1 MNIINKLTL
10 RHMKLNKKRTLITII
25 GVIISAAMITGVATL
40 GISFMDVKQRQSI
53 SDEGEWHVI
62 YKDVNSNQLQA
73 IKNDKETK
81 QMILS
86 RDLGC
91 ALLKGGQNASKPY
104 MFIREYNKEGFE
116 KFPIELAK
124 GRFPQAS
131 NEVVISD
138 AIISNA
144 KVNYKIGDVLT
155 VDIGKR
161 YSKAGDDKNKV
172 LIQYAELQ
180 KGNGTDTVEEFLTK
194 ENTKTYKIVGI
205 IKRPKFEPT
214 GAPGYTVLS
223 YVDENSIT
231 LKERANASIILKDIN
246 RGLFDHAKSIA
257 AQNKIGTLEFNED
270 LLRYYGVVKDDT
282 LYNMI
287 LTLAAIMMI
296 IIMVGSVS
304 LIYNAFA
311 ISVSERSR
319 HLGML
324 SSVGATRKQKR
335 DSVFFEGAVIGII
348 SIPIGIICGF
358 LGMNIT
364 FLCINYVKKG
374 ALGVTES
381 FRVVVSPLIIIIAIV
396 ISAITILISTYVP
409 ARRASRIS
417 AIDAIRQTSDIKL
430 TGKEVKTSKLTEMIF
445 GVEGNI
451 GLKNLKRN
459 KGRYKATV
467 FSLVISMILFLSVSS
482 FTSDLKKSTVLSQ
495 KGINFDINV
504 SLRGENIEAKNNTI
518 KKINLL
524 GNITECNEIDT
535 FDARVWINKEFI
547 ADYLKGK
554 DESIMK
560 NGAYPYY
567 VSVNALNDE
576 ALKSYAKEVG
586 VDFNSLKDK
595 TKPSAIVIDTTKY
608 KDKQS
613 KKYVETKAV
622 KINKG
627 QKLDLMYYNWESE
640 NDVPLVPVEI
650 TSVTDKLPVGILSE
664 GKNPSFSIV
673 ISKEVFD
680 KIVSDN
686 KNTIKDLN
694 TSLFIKSNDPMVLQA
709 GIETI
714 RNAGEGTIYYVQNVF
729 MNRQKDNQTIVLMS
743 VFTYGFIALI
753 TTICVANI
761 LNTISTSI
769 ALRKREFAM
778 LKSIGMTPK
787 SFNKMI
793 NYESIFYGIKAL
805 LYGIPISIA
814 IMYLIHR
821 TLMEKFSFEFTLPW
835 VSILLAVAAVFII
848 VGVAMLYSSAK
859 VKRENIIDALKSE

>member
-40 GISFMDVKQRQSI
+40 GISFMDLKQRQSI
-53 SDEGEWHVI
+53 SDEGEWHVV
-62 YKDVNSNQLQA
+62 YKDINNTQLQA

-81 QMILS
+81 QIILS

-91 ALLKGGQNASKPY
+91 ALLNGSQNASKPY

-116 KFPIELAK
+116 KFPVELSK
-124 GRFPQAS
+124 GRFPEAP
-131 NEVVISD
+131 NEVVISE
-138 AIISNA
+138 AIINNA

-161 YSKAGDDKNKV
+161 YSKVGDNKNKA

-180 KGNGTDTVEEFLTK
+180 KGKGAVEEFLTK
-194 ENTKTYKIVGI
+194 ENTKTYKIVGV

-214 GAPGYTVLS
+214 WAPGYTVLS
-223 YVDENSIT
+223 YVDENTINS
-231 LKERANASIILKDIN
+231 KEKINASIILKDIN
-246 RGLFDHAKSIA
+246 RGLFDNAKSIA
-257 AQNKIGTLEFNED
+257 AQNRIGTVEFNNN

-282 LYNMI
+282 LYNML
-287 LTLAAIMMI
+287 LTLSAIMMI

-335 DSVFFEGAVIGII
+335 NSVFFEGAVIGII

-358 LGMNIT
+358 LGMNLT
-364 FLCINYVKKG
+364 FLCINYMIKG

-409 ARRASRIS
+409 ARKASRIS

-430 TGKEVKTSKLTEMIF
+430 TGKEVKVSKLTEKIF
-445 GVEGNI
+445 GVEGTI

-482 FTSDLKKSTVLSQ
+482 FTSDMKKSTVISQ
-495 KGINFDINV
+495 KGINFDIKV
-504 SLRGENIEAKNNTI
+504 SLKGENLEAKDNTI
-518 KKINLL
+518 KKINSL
-524 GNITECNEIDT
+524 GNITECSEIDT

-547 ADYLKGK
+547 ADYLKGE

-560 NGAYPYY
+560 NGAYPYD

-586 VDFNSLKDK
+586 VDFNSLKDA

-608 KDKQS
+608 KDMQS

-622 KINKG
+622 KISRG
-627 QKLDLMYYNWESE
+627 QKLDLMYHNWEPE
-640 NDVPLVPVEI
+640 NDVLLVPVEI

-664 GKNPSFSIV
+664 GKNPSFNIV
-673 ISKEVFD
+673 VSKEVFN
-680 KIVSDN
+680 KIVNDH

-694 TSLFIKSNDPMVLQA
+694 TSLFIKSNDPIALQT

-714 RNAGEGTIYYVQNVF
+714 RNAGEGIIDRVQNVF
-729 MNRQKDNQTIVLMS
+729 MSRQKDNQTIVLMS
-743 VFTYGFIALI
+743 IFTYGFIALI

-761 LNTISTSI
+761 LNTISTSV

-778 LKSIGMTPK
+778 LKSIGMTPE

-805 LYGIPISIA
+805 LYGLPISIA

-821 TLMEKFSFEFTLPW
+821 TLMEKFSFKFTLPW
-835 VSILLAVAAVFII
+835 ISILLVVAAVFII

-859 VKRENIIDALKSE
+859 VKKENIIDVLKSE